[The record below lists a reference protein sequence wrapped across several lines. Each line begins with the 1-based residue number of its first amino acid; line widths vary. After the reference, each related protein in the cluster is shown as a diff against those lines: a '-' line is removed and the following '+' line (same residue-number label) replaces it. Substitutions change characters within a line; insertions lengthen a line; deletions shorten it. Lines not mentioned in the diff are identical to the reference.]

1 MGKVVDI
8 LRGNECWLAALGG
21 AVWHRHCAACLE
33 RAHPVCGRM
42 VGQCRL
48 GCLAE
53 PFLMTVDCMGP
64 GSKDLG
70 TWARGSQVQA
80 AWAQPASPLKW
91 NLAQCPVWFEIRATG
106 PGLPRALAA
115 REG

>member
-1 MGKVVDI
+1 MGAGWWPWEGLCGSGTV
-8 LRGNECWLAALGG
+8 LLALSTPTQ
-21 AVWHRHCAACLE
+21 CAAGWLDSE
-33 RAHPVCGRM
+33 VGMWGRA
-42 VGQCRL
+42 
-48 GCLAE
+48 
-53 PFLMTVDCMGP
+53 FLMTVDCIGP
-64 GSKDLG
+64 GPEDLG

-91 NLAQCPVWFEIRATG
+91 NLAHCPVWFEIRATG

>member
-1 MGKVVDI
+1 M
-8 LRGNECWLAALGG
+8 ALGG
-21 AVWHRHCAACLE
+21 AVWLRHCAACLE
-33 RAHPVCGRM
+33 HTHPVCGWTVQ
-42 VGQCRL
+42 VGMWGR
-48 GCLAE
+48 A
-53 PFLMTVDCMGP
+53 FLMTVDCIGSGP
-64 GSKDLG
+64 EDLG

>member
-1 MGKVVDI
+1 M
-8 LRGNECWLAALGG
+8 WL
-21 AVWHRHCAACLE
+21 RHCAACLE
-33 RAHPVCGRM
+33 HAHPVCGRM
-42 VGQCRL
+42 VGHCRL
-48 GCLAE
+48 GWGRA
-53 PFLMTVDCMGP
+53 FLMTVDFIGP
-64 GSKDLG
+64 GPEDLG